1 MNILFMKKNFLLFVI
16 IFFIGGFCNAQKNDI
31 DVIAYYTGG
40 PDNID
45 SFAID
50 KLTHIIFSFA
60 HLKGNELYIKNAA
73 DSALIKK
80 LVGLKKRNPA
90 IKIMLSLGGW
100 GGCETCSDVFS
111 TKEGRREFAKSV
123 KEINNYFGTDGLD
136 LDWEYPA
143 ISGFPGHRYV
153 PEDRA
158 NFTSLVIKL
167 RKKLGKKNEISF
179 AAGGFK
185 SFIDNSIEWNKVMKK
200 VDRVNLMSYDLV
212 SGFSTV
218 TGHHTP
224 LYSTSQNP
232 ESVDNGVTLLLR
244 QGVPAKKIVI
254 GAAFYGRMFENVQDS
269 ITGLYQQGK
278 FKAGISHKN
287 FSLMLSPDSGFVSH
301 WDSTAN
307 ASYLYNPGKN
317 LFVTY
322 DDKKSVGLKTKY
334 VIDKSLG
341 GIMFWQ
347 LRDDAYEGGL
357 LEAIDDVKREYRKDG
372 AQKLF

>member
-1 MNILFMKKNFLLFVI
+1 MRIKYLALLALLLFFSI
-16 IFFIGGFCNAQKNDI
+16 CKSQKNDI
-31 DVIAYYTGG
+31 SVIAYYTGG
-40 PDNID
+40 TDNID
-45 SFAID
+45 SFAIG
-50 KLTHIIFSFA
+50 KLTHVIFSFA
-60 HLKGNELYIKNAA
+60 HLKGNDLNIKNAA

-80 LVGLKKRNPA
+80 LVSLKNKFPDL
-90 IKIMLSLGGW
+90 KVMLSLGGW

-111 TKEGRREFAKSV
+111 TKVGRREFANSV
-123 KEINNYFGTDGLD
+123 KEVNNYFGTDGLD

-143 ISGFPGHRYV
+143 ISGFPGHRFS
-153 PEDRA
+153 PDDKK
-158 NFTSLVIKL
+158 NFTALVIKL
-167 RKKLGKKNEISF
+167 RKKLGKKNELSF

-185 SFIDNSIEWNKVMKK
+185 SFIDNSIEWDKVMKK

-232 ESVDNGVTLLLR
+232 ESVDNGVKLLQQ
-244 QGVPAKKIVI
+244 QGVLAKKIVI
-254 GAAFYGRMFENVQDS
+254 GAAFYGRMWENVPDS

-301 WDSTAN
+301 WDSTAQ
-307 ASYLYNPGKN
+307 ASYLYNPEKN
-317 LFVTY
+317 LFVTF

-334 VIDKSLG
+334 VIDKGLG

-347 LRDDAYEGGL
+347 LRDDAYEDGL
-357 LEAIDDVKREYRKDG
+357 LKAINDVKQDYRKDG
-372 AQKLF
+372 TK

>member
-1 MNILFMKKNFLLFVI
+1 MNNLFIKKNFLAVVI
-16 IFFIGGFCNAQKNDI
+16 IFFICGFCNAQKNDI

-45 SFAID
+45 SFAIG

-80 LVGLKKRNPA
+80 LVGLKKTNPG

-100 GGCETCSDVFS
+100 GGCQTCSDVFS
-111 TKEGRREFAKSV
+111 TKYDRRKFAKSV

-143 ISGFPGHRYV
+143 ISGFPGHRFV
-153 PEDRA
+153 VEDKT
-158 NFTSLVIKL
+158 NFTALVTQL
-167 RKKLGKKNEISF
+167 RKKLGKKNELSF

-185 SFIDNSIEWNKVMKK
+185 SYMENSIEWEKVMKK

-224 LYSTSQNP
+224 LYSTAQN
-232 ESVDNGVTLLLR
+232 EGSVDAGVKLLK
-244 QGVPAKKIVI
+244 QYGVPPRKIVI
-254 GAAFYGRMFENVQDS
+254 GAAFYGRMFQNVRDS
-269 ITGLYQQGK
+269 LDGLYQQAN
-278 FKAGISHKN
+278 FLRGISNKN
-287 FSLMLSPDSGFVSH
+287 FSTMLSADSGFVSH
-301 WDSTAN
+301 WDSTAQ
-307 ASYLYNPGKN
+307 ASYLYNPEKN

-322 DDKKSVGLKTKY
+322 DDERSVALKTKY
-334 VIDKSLG
+334 VIDKNLG

-347 LRDDAYEGGL
+347 LRDDAYDDGL
-357 LEAIDDVKREYRKDG
+357 LEAIDDVKNEYGKDD
-372 AQKLF
+372 AQ